1 MSLETGEP
9 PKLYGV
15 NFQPP
20 APFDFANPP
29 TWATWLSRYE
39 DYAAVSG
46 LTQASEDMQIRSIL
60 YCMGPEARP
69 LLETFS
75 LDAQSLA
82 SYQALATRFT
92 EHFMHR
98 RVQLPDESVDTYY
111 AELRRMVKRCNYPS
125 AAVEERLVRDR
136 FVVGLRDSRLSDQLC
151 RNAKLTLQDA
161 WTQARQSED
170 ADREKALPQNRNEH
184 SRELNL
190 DAANADKFP
199 SRRRSGAKPR
209 SPQPQ
214 AERSREP
221 STCEFCGRAP
231 HRRSDCPAR
240 RSACNFCKK
249 KGHFAEVCGS
259 RKFKQYKLSSVH
271 LHAVA
276 TPASAKFVDVTVDD
290 YTAQFKVDSGAEVS
304 AVPSDFPTLP
314 AKLDQVDTLLTGPGG
329 QPLRVLGSYVSL
341 TVPLLGLPALQA
353 LQVVRFL
360 DQLKTSKATLHAEL
374 FNGLG
379 TLKDEYNIPLKPD
392 AVPFSLSVPRRIPIP
407 LLEIVRRELDKLE
420 SAGVIRRVDKPT
432 PWCSGLVVVRKG
444 DGSYRLCVDLTQ
456 LNKVVLRERH
466 ILPTVEQVLGLLG
479 DATVFSK
486 LDATAS
492 FHQVKL
498 SEDSQELTTFI
509 TPYGRYCFCRLPFGI
524 TSAPEY
530 FQKQME
536 HDARLSQVLSRL
548 AKAGITLNQ
557 DKCRFGVPEVSFLG
571 VVVSAQGIRPDPGK
585 VEAVKAMEAPT
596 DVAGIKRL
604 LGMVNHLARF
614 LPHISDVTAPI
625 RALLNKSASWV
636 WQHEQKAA
644 FEKIKELLTSDRCM
658 AKYHPSYA
666 TTVSADASSFGLC
679 AVLLQTQPSG
689 ERRPVAFASRSMTDT
704 EQRYSQTEKEALA
717 TTWAIQRFDEFV
729 RGIPFDVES
738 GHLPLVSLLGKMEL
752 NMLPPRIQRLRLKTM
767 RYQFRLLHV
776 PGKLLATADTLSCI
790 TYKPPTPLDT
800 IELFA
805 AQVVGCMSEV
815 SPLSPKDVG
824 QAQEFD
830 DELSVCDGVLLKG
843 ARIVIPSSLRPA
855 VLTLFHEGHQGIN
868 RTKVLARESVWWP
881 GISTDIASLVANCE
895 QCASTRVNFAE
906 PLLSTALPGHPWE
919 FLGMDLF
926 HLNGQT
932 YILVVD
938 YYSRFPEVVT
948 LRSTTAQA
956 VIDALKSIFARHGI
970 RQEVRSDNGPPL
982 SSQEFAAFAASYGFN
997 HRTSSPHYAQS
1008 NGEVERMV
1016 RTIKDLF
1023 RKSKDPYLALLMYRD
1038 TPGVNGFSP
1047 AQLLMGRQLGT
1058 RVPKQGSQLCPNW
1071 PPMKEIVAKDATYKQ
1086 KQADNYN
1093 RHHGARDL
1101 PPLQTGQR
1109 VWVRPDQVQATVL
1122 SPGQKPRSY
1131 VVEMER
1137 GGTLQRNRRHLVPFG
1152 PTASGAE
1159 PPPLQ
1164 QVRCQ
1169 EPRPANIVESTV
1181 PLGQSGQQSP
1191 AATDRSD
1198 GVTRTRYGRPIVP
1211 PRRLNL

>member
-39 DYAAVSG
+39 DYAVVSG
-46 LTQASEDMQIRSIL
+46 LTKASEDMQVRSLL

-82 SYQALATRFT
+82 SYQAVATRFT
-92 EHFMHR
+92 EHFVHPANELYESPRFHR

-125 AAVEERLVRDR
+125 AAVEERLVRGR

-170 ADREKALPQNRNEH
+170 ADREKALPQNRTEH

-190 DAANADKFP
+190 DAAKASKFP
-199 SRRRSGAKPR
+199 SRRRSAAKPR
-209 SPQPQ
+209 SPQSL

-231 HRRSDCPAR
+231 HRRSDCLAR
-240 RSACNFCKK
+240 RSTCNFCKK
-249 KGHFAEVCGS
+249 KGHFAEVCRS

-276 TPASAKFVDVTVDD
+276 TPASAKFLDVTVDD
-290 YTAQFKVDSGAEVS
+290 YTAHFKVDSGAEVS

-314 AKLDQVDTLLTGPGG
+314 ATLDQVDTLLTGPGG
-329 QPLRVLGSYVSL
+329 QPLRVLGSYMARLQWQGKTSCQRLYVIQSL
-341 TVPLLGLPALQA
+341 TVPLLGPPALQA

-379 TLKDEYNIPLKPD
+379 TLKDEYNIRLKPD

-498 SEDSQELTTFI
+498 AEDSPELPFI

-530 FQKQME
+530 FQKQMARILEGQEGVANIIDDILVFGRTRQE
-536 HDARLSQVLSRL
+536 HDARLSQVLFRL

-557 DKCRFGVPEVSFLG
+557 DKCPFGVHEVSFLG

-585 VEAVKAMEAPT
+585 VEAVKAMESPT
-596 DVAGIKRL
+596 DVAGVRRL

-666 TTVSADASSFGLC
+666 TTVSADASSFGLG

-729 RGIPFDVES
+729 RGIPFDVETD
-738 GHLPLVSLLGKMEL
+738 HLPLVSLLGKMEL
-752 NMLPPRIQRLRLKTM
+752 DVLPPRIQTTAEDHAIPVPYAARARKAASHS
-767 RYQFRLLHV
+767 RYVVAHHLQATHSSRHYRTFCSTGSRLHV
-776 PGKLLATADTLSCI
+776 GSLATQ
-790 TYKPPTPLDT
+790 P
-800 IELFA
+800 
-805 AQVVGCMSEV
+805 
-815 SPLSPKDVG
+815 
-824 QAQEFD
+824 
-830 DELSVCDGVLLKG
+830 
-843 ARIVIPSSLRPA
+843 
-855 VLTLFHEGHQGIN
+855 
-868 RTKVLARESVWWP
+868 
-881 GISTDIASLVANCE
+881 
-895 QCASTRVNFAE
+895 
-906 PLLSTALPGHPWE
+906 
-919 FLGMDLF
+919 
-926 HLNGQT
+926 
-932 YILVVD
+932 
-938 YYSRFPEVVT
+938 
-948 LRSTTAQA
+948 
-956 VIDALKSIFARHGI
+956 
-970 RQEVRSDNGPPL
+970 
-982 SSQEFAAFAASYGFN
+982 
-997 HRTSSPHYAQS
+997 
-1008 NGEVERMV
+1008 
-1016 RTIKDLF
+1016 
-1023 RKSKDPYLALLMYRD
+1023 
-1038 TPGVNGFSP
+1038 
-1047 AQLLMGRQLGT
+1047 
-1058 RVPKQGSQLCPNW
+1058 
-1071 PPMKEIVAKDATYKQ
+1071 
-1086 KQADNYN
+1086 
-1093 RHHGARDL
+1093 
-1101 PPLQTGQR
+1101 
-1109 VWVRPDQVQATVL
+1109 
-1122 SPGQKPRSY
+1122 
-1131 VVEMER
+1131 
-1137 GGTLQRNRRHLVPFG
+1137 
-1152 PTASGAE
+1152 
-1159 PPPLQ
+1159 
-1164 QVRCQ
+1164 
-1169 EPRPANIVESTV
+1169 
-1181 PLGQSGQQSP
+1181 
-1191 AATDRSD
+1191 
-1198 GVTRTRYGRPIVP
+1198 
-1211 PRRLNL
+1211 

>member
-39 DYAAVSG
+39 DYAVVSG
-46 LTQASEDMQIRSIL
+46 LTKASEDTLVRSLL

-75 LDAQSLA
+75 LDAQSLP
-82 SYQALATRFT
+82 SYQAVATRFT
-92 EHFMHR
+92 EHFVHPANELYESSRFHR

-161 WTQARQSED
+161 WRQARQSED
-170 ADREKALPQNRNEH
+170 ADREKALPQNRTEH

-190 DAANADKFP
+190 DAAKASKFP
-199 SRRRSGAKPR
+199 SRRRSAAKPR
-209 SPQPQ
+209 SPQSL

-240 RSACNFCKK
+240 RSTCNFCKK
-249 KGHFAEVCGS
+249 KGHFAEVCRL

-314 AKLDQVDTLLTGPGG
+314 ATLDQVDTLLTGPGG
-329 QPLRVLGSYVSL
+329 QPLRVLGSYM
-341 TVPLLGLPALQA
+341 ARLQW
-353 LQVVRFL
+353 QG
-360 DQLKTSKATLHAEL
+360 KTSSTLHAEL

-379 TLKDEYNIPLKPD
+379 TLKDEYNIRLKPD

-407 LLEIVRRELDKLE
+407 LLEIVRRVLDKLE

-498 SEDSQELTTFI
+498 AEDSQELTTFI

-530 FQKQME
+530 FQKQMARILEGQEGVANMIDDILVFGRTRQE
-536 HDARLSQVLSRL
+536 HDVRLSQVLSRL

-596 DVAGIKRL
+596 DVAGVRRL
-604 LGMVNHLARF
+604 LGM
-614 LPHISDVTAPI
+614 
-625 RALLNKSASWV
+625 
-636 WQHEQKAA
+636 
-644 FEKIKELLTSDRCM
+644 
-658 AKYHPSYA
+658 
-666 TTVSADASSFGLC
+666 
-679 AVLLQTQPSG
+679 
-689 ERRPVAFASRSMTDT
+689 
-704 EQRYSQTEKEALA
+704 
-717 TTWAIQRFDEFV
+717 
-729 RGIPFDVES
+729 
-738 GHLPLVSLLGKMEL
+738 
-752 NMLPPRIQRLRLKTM
+752 
-767 RYQFRLLHV
+767 
-776 PGKLLATADTLSCI
+776 
-790 TYKPPTPLDT
+790 
-800 IELFA
+800 
-805 AQVVGCMSEV
+805 
-815 SPLSPKDVG
+815 
-824 QAQEFD
+824 
-830 DELSVCDGVLLKG
+830 
-843 ARIVIPSSLRPA
+843 
-855 VLTLFHEGHQGIN
+855 
-868 RTKVLARESVWWP
+868 
-881 GISTDIASLVANCE
+881 
-895 QCASTRVNFAE
+895 
-906 PLLSTALPGHPWE
+906 
-919 FLGMDLF
+919 
-926 HLNGQT
+926 
-932 YILVVD
+932 
-938 YYSRFPEVVT
+938 
-948 LRSTTAQA
+948 
-956 VIDALKSIFARHGI
+956 
-970 RQEVRSDNGPPL
+970 
-982 SSQEFAAFAASYGFN
+982 
-997 HRTSSPHYAQS
+997 
-1008 NGEVERMV
+1008 
-1016 RTIKDLF
+1016 
-1023 RKSKDPYLALLMYRD
+1023 PY
-1038 TPGVNGFSP
+1038 
-1047 AQLLMGRQLGT
+1047 
-1058 RVPKQGSQLCPNW
+1058 
-1071 PPMKEIVAKDATYKQ
+1071 
-1086 KQADNYN
+1086 
-1093 RHHGARDL
+1093 
-1101 PPLQTGQR
+1101 
-1109 VWVRPDQVQATVL
+1109 
-1122 SPGQKPRSY
+1122 
-1131 VVEMER
+1131 
-1137 GGTLQRNRRHLVPFG
+1137 
-1152 PTASGAE
+1152 
-1159 PPPLQ
+1159 
-1164 QVRCQ
+1164 
-1169 EPRPANIVESTV
+1169 
-1181 PLGQSGQQSP
+1181 
-1191 AATDRSD
+1191 
-1198 GVTRTRYGRPIVP
+1198 
-1211 PRRLNL
+1211 